1 MYHSGP
7 LLHPGY
13 SGASAVD
20 FDLEDHGRQIQL
32 VGQRAL
38 RSAAT
43 ADRGQGDS
51 KLEYRGQRRKAAA
64 AAAEAPEIVEAG
76 NGLGLSSV
84 K

>member
-20 FDLEDHGRQIQL
+20 FDLEDHGRQ
-32 VGQRAL
+32 VQRAL
-38 RSAAT
+38 RHAT
-43 ADRGQGDS
+43 AAGHGDS
-51 KLEYRGQRRKAAA
+51 KHLEYRGQRRKA
-64 AAAEAPEIVEAG
+64 EGTEIVEAG
-76 NGLGLSSV
+76 NGLGRSSV